1 MGSLRASC
9 LCVAIAGVSLGS
21 FGCTGA
27 IGGLSEVA
35 GRDPTDS
42 GQGAQGG
49 TTTAASCAKGDV
61 GPTPLRRLTRAQ
73 YDQTVAALLG
83 DVSKP
88 GKAFVPD
95 ETLLGFAAGLSV
107 SGLLVEQYMS
117 TAEALAATAVTNL
130 PKLLG
135 CDPKTLGEDV
145 CAGQFMDKFGQR
157 AWRRPLTTE
166 EKTDLTALYAANK
179 TTSGFS
185 KAIELVVQALL
196 ESPDFLYRIEL
207 GAPTTRPGIV
217 KLNQWELASR
227 LSYFLW
233 NTMPDDALFDAA
245 GSGKLDTD
253 AGLKAQV
260 ERMTKDA
267 RMKVAVNDFASQWLS
282 LEKLSSIGKDAKTY
296 PGFDDKLRAA
306 MNDETLA
313 FVEEVVLRG
322 DGKFETLLTAPWSF
336 VNEPLAAVYGM
347 TGVSGPALVRKE
359 LPAGQRFGLL
369 THPSVLSVNAKTNQ
383 SSPIH
388 RGLFVR
394 EHLLCQ
400 TPPAPPPGLMV
411 QAPDPAPGLTTRQRF
426 AEHASNASCA
436 GCHRLL
442 DPLGFGFENYDGMGR
457 WRDRDNGGKDL
468 VDATGEVHETTDI
481 DGKFEGVGQLAS
493 KLAKSQ
499 DAASCVVSNWFVY
512 ALGRSAA
519 NDRDACSVSQL
530 NKAFVASSGNLR
542 TLVADITA
550 SDAFRFSRINAG
562 LQGGK

>member
-1 MGSLRASC
+1 MGSLRASG

-21 FGCTGA
+21 FGCTGS
-27 IGGLSEVA
+27 IGELSEVP
-35 GRDPTDS
+35 GKNHPSDL
-42 GQGAQGG
+42 GQGARGG

-95 ETLLGFAAGLSV
+95 ETLLGFSAGLSV

-130 PKLLG
+130 TKLLG
-135 CDPKTLGEDV
+135 CDPQVLGEDA
-145 CAGQFMDKFGQR
+145 CAAQFMDKFGQR

-207 GAPTTRPGIV
+207 GAPTNRPGIV

-245 GSGKLDTD
+245 GLGKLDTD

-267 RMKVAVNDFASQWLS
+267 RMKVAVNDFASQ
-282 LEKLSSIGKDAKTY
+282 
-296 PGFDDKLRAA
+296 
-306 MNDETLA
+306 
-313 FVEEVVLRG
+313 
-322 DGKFETLLTAPWSF
+322 
-336 VNEPLAAVYGM
+336 
-347 TGVSGPALVRKE
+347 
-359 LPAGQRFGLL
+359 
-369 THPSVLSVNAKTNQ
+369 
-383 SSPIH
+383 
-388 RGLFVR
+388 
-394 EHLLCQ
+394 
-400 TPPAPPPGLMV
+400 
-411 QAPDPAPGLTTRQRF
+411 
-426 AEHASNASCA
+426 
-436 GCHRLL
+436 
-442 DPLGFGFENYDGMGR
+442 
-457 WRDRDNGGKDL
+457 
-468 VDATGEVHETTDI
+468 
-481 DGKFEGVGQLAS
+481 
-493 KLAKSQ
+493 
-499 DAASCVVSNWFVY
+499 
-512 ALGRSAA
+512 
-519 NDRDACSVSQL
+519 
-530 NKAFVASSGNLR
+530 
-542 TLVADITA
+542 
-550 SDAFRFSRINAG
+550 
-562 LQGGK
+562 